1 MKNESTGYRSM
12 KGLKNSW
19 RRSGTTLSLR
29 QWARAE
35 GVFAR
40 VATSHKDARKTAVRK
55 PRMAKPPSKK

>member
-1 MKNESTGYRSM
+1 MKMDIAGYFSM

-19 RRSGTTLSLR
+19 RRSGTTKSLR

-40 VATSHKDARKTAVRK
+40 VYTSHKDASKPAVRK
-55 PRMAKPPSKK
+55 PRAAKAPAKK